1 MEVGR
6 RRGCCPDKRTTP
18 SRPRSVAADISARRP
33 MGRGDKAHRQL
44 CTLAAR
50 AHDCRAQAGERER
63 GGARRGGRGVAR
75 RVERGGA
82 CPGGAGGR
90 AGLAGQGE
98 LAGVWGVWQR
108 AGGGCGTSC
117 VQRGGWAQQTACMGA
132 GAPGAGRT
140 TAPGGAVV
148 GRLGGCARGAPDASA
163 ASQAQD
169 PPPPLRVRGFPPP
182 LQTPPAT
189 RDCHTYR
196 IAIATNPHLCRP
208 VADGPTYVL
217 SLKPRKRN
225 TGRGVVA
232 VGGHAMRGKRRRRTA
247 NAASFF
253 VPLVPPET
261 NSARAPIPRGQGD
274 PRSYALPAAAGRV
287 CSAAAAPPP
296 RRCRTGERGRGV
308 LCGRPTGHPPRHRT
322 GTGRGVD
329 GERGTPHRR
338 RERA

>member
-108 AGGGCGTSC
+108 AGRR
-117 VQRGGWAQQTACMGA
+117 VRDVLRPA
-132 GAPGAGRT
+132 
-140 TAPGGAVV
+140 
-148 GRLGGCARGAPDASA
+148 GRLGTTDRMHGGRSARGGAHDS
-163 ASQAQD
+163 
-169 PPPPLRVRGFPPP
+169 
-182 LQTPPAT
+182 
-189 RDCHTYR
+189 
-196 IAIATNPHLCRP
+196 
-208 VADGPTYVL
+208 
-217 SLKPRKRN
+217 
-225 TGRGVVA
+225 TGRGCCGA
-232 VGGHAMRGKRRRRTA
+232 ARRLRAGG
-247 NAASFF
+247 
-253 VPLVPPET
+253 
-261 NSARAPIPRGQGD
+261 
-274 PRSYALPAAAGRV
+274 
-287 CSAAAAPPP
+287 P
-296 RRCRTGERGRGV
+296 RRVGSEPGSK
-308 LCGRPTGHPPRHRT
+308 
-322 GTGRGVD
+322 
-329 GERGTPHRR
+329 TPLPH
-338 RERA
+338 